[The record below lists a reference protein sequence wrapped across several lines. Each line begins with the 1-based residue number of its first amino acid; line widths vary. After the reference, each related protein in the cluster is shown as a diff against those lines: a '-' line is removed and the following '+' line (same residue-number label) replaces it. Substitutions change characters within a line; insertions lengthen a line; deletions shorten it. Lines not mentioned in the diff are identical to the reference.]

1 MVPYTGVLPQ
11 GFNRVFKDAAML
23 EQSRRRKC

>member
-11 GFNRVFKDAAML
+11 GFNKVFKNAATL
-23 EQSRRRKC
+23 EKSSRSRC